1 MSNLVIVMSD
11 EHNPFYS
18 SPYGH
23 EFIKTPNMQ
32 KLANEGTVFKN
43 SYCSSPLCLPS
54 RSAFVSGKR
63 VHQIQT
69 YSNCNVNLEKNIP
82 SYGKVLKDNG
92 VHSVHIGK
100 VDVYAD
106 GEKLGFSE
114 MLNPQNRKLPGDV
127 NHQRT
132 PLNIRKG
139 ADARANGFGIRTER
153 GDDEHCIDLAIEW
166 IEKKGASINKDWV
179 LCVNVV
185 NPHFPHLCPE
195 EFWKMYEGCEDLPA
209 YGLECDSAWHPY
221 ACDLRSHFQTEGF
234 TKEQVRGLRR
244 GYYGCISFVDQ
255 QFGRVVDALE
265 SSGLRND
272 TNIVYT
278 SDHGEM
284 LGKLGMWWKC
294 SLYEDSVRIP
304 MIASGP
310 NFKKGKIVDTPVD
323 LLDLSA
329 FTFKSSGLDIPKG
342 FSGTPLDELP
352 ENDKERFVF
361 SEYHGHGTRS
371 GAYMIRKGDWKF
383 IMSMEAE
390 NQLFNLAND
399 PHELN
404 NLIEKYPAKAN
415 EFEECLRSICNPEE
429 ENKRA
434 HEFENK
440 QFEKIYKNYS
450 KKQ

>member
-1 MSNLVIVMSD
+1 MSD

-23 EFIKTPNMQ
+23 KFVKTPNMQ
-32 KLANEGTVFKN
+32 KLADEGTIFKN
-43 SYCSSPLCLPS
+43 SYCPSPLCLPS
-54 RSAFVSGKR
+54 RSAFISGKR

-69 YSNCNVNLEKNIP
+69 YSNCSVNLEKNIP

-92 VHSVHIGK
+92 VYSVHIGK

-106 GEKLGFSE
+106 GEELGFSE
-114 MLNPQNRKLPGDV
+114 MLNPKNRNLPGDI

-139 ADARANGFGIRTER
+139 SDARGNGFGFRTEK
-153 GDDEHCIDLAIEW
+153 GDDEHCIDLAVDW
-166 IEKKGASINKDWV
+166 IEKKGADMDEDWV
-179 LCVNVV
+179 LCVNIV
-185 NPHFPHLCPE
+185 NPHFPHICPE
-195 EFWKMYEGCEDLPA
+195 EFWEMYKDCEDLPD
-209 YGLECDSAWHPY
+209 YGMECDSAKHPY

-234 TKEQVRGLRR
+234 TKEQNRGLRR

-255 QFGRVVDALE
+255 QLGRVIDALE
-265 SSGLRND
+265 SSGLKDD

-284 LGKLGMWWKC
+284 LGKFGMWWKC

-310 NFKKGKIVDTPVD
+310 NFKKGKVVDTPAE
-323 LLDLSA
+323 LLDLTA
-329 FTFKSSGLDIPKG
+329 FTFKSSGIDVPETFNGI
-342 FSGTPLDELP
+342 PLDELP
-352 ENDKERFVF
+352 DNDKERFVF

-383 IMSMEAE
+383 IMNMNAE
-390 NQLFNLAND
+390 NQLFNLSDDSN
-399 PHELN
+399 ELN
-404 NLIEKYPAKAN
+404 NLIEEYPVKAN
-415 EFEECLRSICNPEE
+415 ELEKCLRIICDPEE
-429 ENKRA
+429 ENKKA
-434 HEFENK
+434 HEFEDG
-440 QFEKIYKNYS
+440 QFEKIHKDYREKF
-450 KKQ
+450 K